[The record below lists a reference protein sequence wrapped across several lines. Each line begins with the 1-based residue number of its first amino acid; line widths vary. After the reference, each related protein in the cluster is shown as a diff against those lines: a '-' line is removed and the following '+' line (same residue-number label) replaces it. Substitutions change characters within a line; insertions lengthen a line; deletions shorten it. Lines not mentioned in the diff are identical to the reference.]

1 MDNKH
6 IFIATPMY
14 GGTCHGAYAQS
25 VFNIMKTLSDKGYQ
39 VSFRDMYN
47 ASIITWA
54 RDVLTAVFLKS
65 GADYLLFLDSDQT
78 FRVQD
83 VERMITEDK
92 DIIMA
97 AYPKKMINWPNVAH
111 VLNQGCPPDQAH
123 RFSMVP
129 NFNLLPNTQLP
140 EDLSQSFEVAGGGT
154 GMMLIKKE
162 VFEKMMPLV
171 DKYKVNMPGIAG
183 ITPDDY
189 IYNFWKTTINNEE
202 YLMEDY
208 NFCSMWRELGGKVF
222 VAPWAKSTHYGTYE
236 FSGTMAL

>member
-1 MDNKH
+1 MKH

-25 VFNIMKTLSDKGYQ
+25 VFQIMKTLSDKGYQ
-39 VSFRDMYN
+39 VTFRDMYN

-65 GADYLLFLDSDQT
+65 DADYLLFLDSDQT

-83 VERMITEDK
+83 IEKMIEEDK

-97 AYPKKMINWPNVAH
+97 AYPKKMINWENVAN
-111 VLNQGCPPDQAH
+111 VIKQGCPPDQAH
-123 RFSMVP
+123 RFGMVP
-129 NFNLLPNTQLP
+129 NFSLLPDIELP
-140 EDLSQSFEVAGGGT
+140 EDLSKSFEVAGGGT

-162 VFEKMMPLV
+162 VFEKLEPLV
-171 DKYKVNMPGIAG
+171 DKFKIDMPGIAG
-183 ITPDDY
+183 LEKGELISS
-189 IYNFWKTTINNEE
+189 FWKTTIKDNQ

-208 NFCSMWRELGGKVF
+208 NFCNMWRESGGKVF
-222 VAPWAKSTHYGTYE
+222 VAPWARSTHYGTYE
-236 FSGTMAL
+236 FTGTMAI